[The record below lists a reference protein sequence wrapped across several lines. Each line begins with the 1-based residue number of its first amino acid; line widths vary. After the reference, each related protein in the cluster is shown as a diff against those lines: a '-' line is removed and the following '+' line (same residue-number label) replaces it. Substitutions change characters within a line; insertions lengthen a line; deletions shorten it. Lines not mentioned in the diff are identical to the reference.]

1 MPAGRSDMTVKE
13 VLRDRDIYL
22 ITYRK
27 TGKPYIDEG
36 HTAHAFTGRREAE
49 AFLSSDTLAAEFC
62 EVSPPG
68 RYGEEEL
75 FGRCYASG
83 ADSILLSGPDLY
95 DIPLGHLP
103 PTRYYNHRLA
113 GTLNLLL
120 TTRKK
125 KYLFELYD
133 RKFIVAVRIDRG
145 TVINYGIAR
154 VKDREF
160 FLAFSDTDEFSL
172 WSSSVPGFSPLE
184 LTFREIQGLS
194 LDRDIIINISG
205 NRFLLD
211 REKIERIDK
220 ERESE
225 TERPD
230 KIPV

>member
-1 MPAGRSDMTVKE
+1 MTVKE
-13 VLRDRDIYL
+13 LLKDNDIYL
-22 ITYRK
+22 ITYKK

-36 HTAHAFTGRREAE
+36 HTSHAFMDRRGAE
-49 AFLSSDTLAAEFC
+49 EYLSSDALAKESC
-62 EVSPPG
+62 EVSPPR

-75 FGRCYASG
+75 FGCCYASG
-83 ADSILLSGPDLY
+83 ADSILLSGPDLF

-103 PTRYYNHRLA
+103 PTRYYNHRLSA
-113 GTLNLLL
+113 TMNLLL

-145 TVINYGIAR
+145 TVINYGVAR

-172 WSSSVPGFSPLE
+172 WASSVPGFSPLE

-211 REKIERIDK
+211 RAKIERIEK
-220 ERESE
+220 ERENE
-225 TERPD
+225 TA
-230 KIPV
+230 